1 MKLGTDLTQ
10 GSVAKKY
17 VFFLIPII
25 LSGIIQQLYNTAD
38 TMVVGMFAGDTALAA
53 VGSTSSLTNLILHL
67 FLGLSVGTNVVC
79 ARLFGADNKDGLQKA
94 IHSSILLAL
103 VSGIFLAFIGY
114 LYSRPLLKLL
124 GTPSDVIDGA
134 TLYMQVI
141 FLGSPASMLYN
152 FGAAILRAAGDTKR
166 PLYIL
171 ITAGLVNVGL
181 NLVCVIGFKMGVL
194 GVALGTIASQIFSA
208 IAVLWILLH
217 TESEFKLF
225 LKKLRFHPRE
235 LGRIAATGIPS
246 GLNGIMFSL
255 SNVIIQSAI
264 NSFGKAAIAGSAAA
278 SNIEAYGFL
287 LLSAAEQGLVSF
299 VGQNMG
305 AKKYNRVSTV
315 TKTALVIA
323 FISSLL
329 FLLGIKMYGET
340 LIGLFTDN
348 NSRTEVIK
356 MGIIKLEIVAGS
368 YILLI
373 PNQILNGVLKGMGRA
388 VVPTVI
394 NAFCV
399 CVLRMVWMFAAYP
412 LNPTLNMVY
421 TAYPISWATSSIAI
435 SIAYIIIQ
443 RKVFKTKTL
452 EQ

>member
-10 GSVAKKY
+10 GSVLKKY
-17 VFFLIPII
+17 TLFLIPII

-79 ARLFGADNKDGLQKA
+79 ARLFGAGNKEGLQRA
-94 IHSSILLAL
+94 IHSSVLLAL
-103 VSGIFLAFIGY
+103 ASGVGLMFVGY
-114 LYSRPLLKLL
+114 VFSRPLLELL

-141 FLGSPASMLYN
+141 FMGSPASMLYN

-171 ITAGLVNVGL
+171 IFAGLINVAL
-181 NLVCVIGFKMGVL
+181 NLFCVIVLKLAVL
-194 GVALGTIASQIFSA
+194 GVALGTIASQLFSA
-208 IAVLWILLH
+208 VAVVWILLR
-217 TESEFKLF
+217 TESEFKLSF
-225 LKKLRFHPRE
+225 KKLRFHARE
-235 LGRIAATGIPS
+235 LKNIAATGIPS

-255 SNVIIQSAI
+255 SNVVIQSAI

-287 LLSAAEQGLVSF
+287 LLSAAEQGLISF
-299 VGQNMG
+299 VGQNIG
-305 AKKYNRVSTV
+305 AAKYKRVSSV
-315 TKTALVIA
+315 TKVALIIA
-323 FISSLL
+323 FLSSSL
-329 FLLGIKMYGET
+329 FLLFIKLYGEP

-388 VVPTVI
+388 IIPTVI

-399 CVLRMVWMFAAYP
+399 CVLRIIWMYTAYP

-421 TAYPISWATSSIAI
+421 TAYPISWAASSVAI
-435 SIAYIIIQ
+435 IVAYIIV
-443 RKVFKTKTL
+443 RKKVFKAKEL
-452 EQ
+452 SA

>member
-10 GSVAKKY
+10 GSVVKKY
-17 VFFLIPII
+17 VCFLIPII

-79 ARLFGADNKDGLQKA
+79 ARLYGADNKDSLQKA

-114 LYSRPLLKLL
+114 VYSKPLLELL
-124 GTPSDVIDGA
+124 GTPSDVINGA

-171 ITAGLVNVGL
+171 IIAGLINVAL
-181 NLVCVIGFKMGVL
+181 NLICVIGFKMGVL

-208 IAVLWILLH
+208 IVVLWILLH

-225 LKKLRFHPRE
+225 VKKLRFHARE
-235 LGRIAATGIPS
+235 LCQICATGIPS
-246 GLNGIMFSL
+246 GINGMLFSF
-255 SNVIIQSAI
+255 SNVIIQSTI
-264 NSFGKAAIAGSAAA
+264 NSFGKVAIAGGAA
-278 SNIEAYGFL
+278 SANIENYGFL
-287 LLSAAEQGLVSF
+287 LLSAVEQGLVSF

-305 AKKYNRVSTV
+305 AKNYKRISSV
-315 TKTALVIA
+315 TKTALLFA
-323 FISSLL
+323 FITSLL
-329 FLLGIKMYGET
+329 FMLFILMYGKT
-340 LIGLFTDN
+340 LIGFFTDN
-348 NSRTEVIK
+348 NSRTEVIN
-356 MGIIKLEIVAGS
+356 MGIIRLKLIAGS
-368 YILLI
+368 YLLLV
-373 PNQILNGVLKGMGRA
+373 PNQVLNGVLKGMGRA
-388 VVPTVI
+388 VTPAVI
-394 NAFCV
+394 NVFCI
-399 CVLRMVWMFAAYP
+399 CFLRIFWMYTVYP
-412 LNPTLNMVY
+412 LNPSLAMVY
-421 TAYPISWATSSIAI
+421 TTYPVSWLFSSLAM

-443 RKVFKTKTL
+443 KQVVKTKTT
-452 EQ
+452 

>member
-10 GSVAKKY
+10 GSVVKKY
-17 VFFLIPII
+17 VMFLIPII

-38 TMVVGMFAGDTALAA
+38 TMVVGMFAGDVALAA
-53 VGSTSSLTNLILHL
+53 VGSTTSLTNLILHL

-79 ARLFGADNKDGLQKA
+79 ARFFGADDKNRLQNA
-94 IHSSILLAL
+94 IHLSVLLAL
-103 VSGIFLAFIGY
+103 VSGALLACIGY
-114 LYSRPLLKLL
+114 VFSRPLLKMLS
-124 GTPSDVIDGA
+124 TPSDVIDGA

-141 FLGSPASMLYN
+141 FMGSPASMLYN

-171 ITAGLVNVGL
+171 ILAGLINVAL
-181 NLVCVIGFKMGVL
+181 NLFCVITLRLGVL
-194 GVALGTIASQIFSA
+194 GVALGTVASQLFSA
-208 IAVLWILLH
+208 VAVIWILLH
-217 TESEFKLF
+217 TESEFKLS
-225 LKKLRFHPRE
+225 LKKLKFHKWE

-255 SNVIIQSAI
+255 SNVIIQTAI

-278 SNIEAYGFL
+278 SNIENYGFL

-299 VGQNMG
+299 VGQNIG
-305 AKKYNRVSTV
+305 AKKYKRVSSV
-315 TKTALVIA
+315 TKTALI
-323 FISSLL
+323 ISFLSAAL
-329 FLLGIKMYGET
+329 FLIFIKLYGET
-340 LIGLFTDN
+340 LIGFFTDN

-368 YILLI
+368 YILLV

-388 VVPTVI
+388 IIPTII

-399 CVLRMVWMFAAYP
+399 CVLRIVWMYTAYP
-412 LNPTLNMVY
+412 MHPTLNMVY
-421 TAYPISWATSSIAI
+421 TAYPISWFASSIAI
-435 SIAYIIIQ
+435 TVAYIIVQ
-443 RKVFKTKTL
+443 KRFTNKNELTA
-452 EQ
+452 